1 LKIMGFARAR
11 PTGLDVWRLVHG
23 EGGSMKKAAATL
35 GISVSEAYEH
45 LADERLRRDILA
57 HRQAASTSILPPR
70 R

>member
-1 LKIMGFARAR
+1 MSLSLAR

-35 GISVSEAYEH
+35 RLSVSRAYEL
-45 LADERLRRDILA
+45 LAEERLRREILA
-57 HRQAASTSILPPR
+57 HRQAASTSIMPPR

>member
-1 LKIMGFARAR
+1 MMSLTRAR

-35 GISVSEAYEH
+35 GISVSQAYEF
-45 LADERLRRDILA
+45 LDAERQRRDILA